1 MSTVV
6 VTGGTGTLGREVVRH
21 LVKDGHDVVVTSR
34 SATPSVWDSARTVQV
49 DYRSPGTLRTA
60 FEGADA
66 IVHCAT
72 RVSGR
77 RGGDV
82 DLTGRVLDAARHT
95 GCGNLVYISIVGVDR
110 IPLRYYRTKIDAERL
125 IEDSGLPWTILRT
138 TQFHQL
144 VIRLLNALTR
154 PPLALVP
161 DLSVQ
166 PIAAA
171 EVGARLAELATARPA
186 GRVPDMGGPEIL
198 AVPDLARRY
207 LEAIGRHRL
216 VRPIRLFGS
225 VYKGFR
231 AGHHLAP
238 ANASGTITFQEY
250 LNARMRSPR

>member
-21 LVKDGHDVVVTSR
+21 LVEDGHDVVVTSR

-110 IPLRYYRTKIDAERL
+110 IPLRYYRTKIEAERL
-125 IEDSGLPWTILRT
+125 IEEQWSTVDDPAD
-138 TQFHQL
+138 HP
-144 VIRLLNALTR
+144 V
-154 PPLALVP
+154 PPARHP
-161 DLSVQ
+161 
-166 PIAAA
+166 AA
-171 EVGARLAELATARPA
+171 ERIDTSTAGLGPGPLRATDRCRRGGRAAGRTGHRAPA